1 MPQATRAAWSFTIRP
16 AGPADAQFI
25 LTLSHRLDAGGIP
38 PWHDPP
44 AFHAF
49 HQRSVEQ
56 VAALVAAV
64 PPEQAVLIAEM
75 SPDHGDRISLGLVS
89 ARDDANRF
97 TGERQGH

>member
-16 AGPADAQFI
+16 AGPADAEFI

-49 HQRSVEQ
+49 HQRSVEE
-56 VAALVAAV
+56 VAALVAGGTAERV
-64 PPEQAVLIAEM
+64 VLIAEM
-75 SPDHGDRISLGLVS
+75 LPDHGHRVPLGLVS
-89 ARDDANRF
+89 VRDDANRI
-97 TGERQGH
+97 TG